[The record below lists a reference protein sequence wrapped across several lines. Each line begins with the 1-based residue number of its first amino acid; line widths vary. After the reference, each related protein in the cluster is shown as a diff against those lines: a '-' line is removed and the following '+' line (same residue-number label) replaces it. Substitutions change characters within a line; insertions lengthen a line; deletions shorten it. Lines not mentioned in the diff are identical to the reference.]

1 MQEEKRFSEKTT
13 PYLRDLAKK
22 SDAIKAMYFFDPESE
37 DIAAD
42 TERDLL
48 NEKIN
53 APLFGTV
60 RKFDG
65 RLLALLSYTCA
76 ANCRYCE
83 RQDRVGVGLDK
94 IGRLT
99 EKHIQDVVE

>member
-1 MQEEKRFSEKTT
+1 MQEEKRFSKKIT

-48 NEKIN
+48 NEKPMLPCSG
-53 APLFGTV
+53 A
-60 RKFDG
+60 
-65 RLLALLSYTCA
+65 
-76 ANCRYCE
+76 CE
-83 RQDRVGVGLDK
+83 N
-94 IGRLT
+94 
-99 EKHIQDVVE
+99 

>member
-1 MQEEKRFSEKTT
+1 MQEEKRFSKKIT

-48 NEKIN
+48 NEKTN
-53 APLFGTV
+53 APLFGSV

-65 RLLALLSYTCA
+65 RLLALLSTRVLRTVGT
-76 ANCRYCE
+76 ANTRI
-83 RQDRVGVGLDK
+83 VSGLVWT
-94 IGRLT
+94 R
-99 EKHIQDVVE
+99 